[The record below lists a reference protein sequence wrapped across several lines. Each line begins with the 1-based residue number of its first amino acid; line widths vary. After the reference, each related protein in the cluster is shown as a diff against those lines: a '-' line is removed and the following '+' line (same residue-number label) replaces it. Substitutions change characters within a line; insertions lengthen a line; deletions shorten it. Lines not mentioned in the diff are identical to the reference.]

1 MQRILSVLILLMSF
15 NSFQVFSQEETVG
28 LVLSGGGASG
38 LAHIGVIKALE
49 EYNIPIDYITGT
61 SMGAVIGGLYASG
74 ISTEQLETYFTSK
87 DFMDAVNGK
96 IDERYSYYFKRSDM
110 DASMISLK
118 IDPDTF
124 LLRTIPAYVVSPIQ
138 MDMEMMESVSDAIA
152 KANYDFDQLF
162 IPFRCVASDIVNK
175 CEVIFKS
182 GELHKALRASSSFP
196 FYFKPIWFNGQV
208 LFDGGLYNN
217 YPLDVM
223 YEEFNPHV
231 IIGSSVSL
239 KTPPPS
245 VDDLFS
251 QIENMIVNRGSEEM
265 PCEYGITIKPDTDVG
280 TLEFK
285 KGDEAIRIGYE
296 TTVAMIDSIYG
307 LVDRRVSKENRESAR
322 EAWVSDLKPYELST
336 IKVTGVGQA
345 ASRYFSKVLR
355 INDKNPP
362 KNLEEI
368 KPLYFRVLED
378 DKINYAFPSLVYDK
392 EKGGYTFEIDIQ
404 KEKRLFI
411 DFGGNFSSRPVNTG
425 FVAVRYNILGATPK
439 SIMVNSYFGK
449 FYNSILFEGRFDVPS
464 RNPYFFSLLGMRQQ
478 WDYFRSFAT
487 FFQESKPSF
496 ILQQETAGG
505 LLIGR
510 PAGNRGILVLDL
522 KYGENDDEYYQ
533 TDDFL
538 AADTADATVFT
549 FATVGLSF
557 ERSTLNRKL
566 YPSSGTFLGVRGRYV
581 NGEEKTT
588 PGSTGILTEEFIGA
602 REWMTLRARYENYFM
617 SPGRF
622 DLGFELEGAYST
634 QEFFSNRKASLLAA
648 PYFQPIPESRTLF
661 QDEFRA
667 QKFLSAGFKV
677 IYEVASS
684 VDVRLENYLFQPV
697 NEIIAGVGLQPVYSE
712 NFLKGFYIGSGSVV
726 FHSPLGPVSLSVNYY
741 DKREEP
747 WSWIVNF
754 GYLIFNKR
762 ALE

>member
-1 MQRILSVLILLMSF
+1 MFTLTSLNLY
-15 NSFQVFSQEETVG
+15 SQEDKIG

-49 EYNIPIDYITGT
+49 EYEIPIDYITGT

-74 ISTEQLETYFTSK
+74 LSAQELETYFTSEA
-87 DFMDAVNGK
+87 FMDAVNGK
-96 IDERYSYYFKRSDM
+96 IDERYSYYFKRSDP

-124 LLRTIPAYVVSPIQ
+124 LLRTIPAYVVSPTQ
-138 MDMEMMESVSDAIA
+138 MDMEMMESVSSAIA
-152 KANYDFDQLF
+152 KADYDFDKLL

-175 CEVIFKS
+175 EEVIFRS

-196 FYFKPIWFNGQV
+196 FYFKPIWFDGRV

-223 YEEFNPHV
+223 YEEFDPHV

-245 VDDLFS
+245 EDDLFS
-251 QIENMIVNRGSEEM
+251 QIENMIVNRGSEDM
-265 PCEYGITIKPDTDVG
+265 PCEYGITIHPNTDVG

-285 KGDEAIRIGYE
+285 KGADAIRIGYE
-296 TTVAMIDSIYG
+296 TTIALIDSIYG
-307 LVDRRVSKENRESAR
+307 LVDRRVLKEERDSLR
-322 EAWVSDLKPYELST
+322 EAWTQDLQPYDLSEVRVS
-336 IKVTGVGQA
+336 GVGP
-345 ASRYFSKVLR
+345 ASARYFSKVLR

-362 KNLEEI
+362 KSLEEI

-378 DKINYAFPSLVYDK
+378 DKINYAFPSLIYDQGKGGFILDIDIKK
-392 EKGGYTFEIDIQ
+392 EK
-404 KEKRLFI
+404 KLFI

-439 SIMVNSYFGK
+439 SLMANSYFGK
-449 FYNSILFEGRFDVPS
+449 FYNSLFFEGRFDIPG
-464 RNPYFFSLLGMRQQ
+464 RNPYFFSLIGMRQQ

-505 LLIGR
+505 ILIGR
-510 PAGNRGILVLDL
+510 PAGNRGKVALDL
-522 KYGENDDEYYQ
+522 KYGVNDDEYYQ

-538 AADTADATVFT
+538 AADTADATLFT
-549 FATVGLSF
+549 FATAGLSY

-566 YPSSGTFLGVRGRYV
+566 YPSSGTFLGLKGRYV
-581 NGEEKTT
+581 TGEEQTT
-588 PGSTGILTEEFIGA
+588 PGSTGILTEEFIGD
-602 REWMTLRARYENYFM
+602 RNWVTLRARYENYFT
-617 SPGRF
+617 STGRF
-622 DLGFELEGAYST
+622 DLGFELEGVYST

-667 QKFLSAGFKV
+667 QKFLSAGVKV
-677 IYEVASS
+677 IYELASS
-684 VDVRLENYLFQPV
+684 VDIRFENYMFQPV
-697 NEIIAGVGLQPVYSE
+697 NEILVGEGLQPVYSE
-712 NFLKGFYIGSGSVV
+712 DFLRRFYIGSGSVV
-726 FHSPLGPVSLSVNYY
+726 FHSPLGPVSMSVNYY